1 MKILFVSLG
10 CDKNRVD
17 SEVMLGMLA
26 QRGHEFTDDEEIAEA
41 AVVNTCCFIGDAKEE
56 SINTI
61 IELGEYRKSGKYK
74 ALIVT
79 GCLAQRYR
87 EEVLKEIPEVDRILG
102 TASVEHI
109 VEALDSV
116 LSESGENYSCDDSSG
131 SVNDISAD
139 TSSIRRIYLD
149 SLDKKPYGN
158 LKRVQTTGGQY
169 NYLKIAEGCNKNCTY
184 CVIPKVR
191 GKYRSVP
198 MEELILAAK
207 ALVAQGTSEI
217 ILVAQ
222 ETTLYGTDI
231 YGKKKLPELLRRLSE
246 IDDLKWIRIM
256 YCYPEEITDE
266 IIDTIKDLPKVCNYL
281 DIPIQSGSDHILKQM
296 GRATNRKEITQRIKQ
311 LREKIPDICIR
322 TTLIAGFPGESEEDH
337 KETISFVKEMKFDR
351 LGCFSYSQEE
361 ETVAAA
367 MPDQIPDEVKD
378 KRRDEIMELQQEI
391 AFEAAKNRIG
401 QVVSAVIEGRIADD
415 DDEEYEGSTYVAR
428 TYMDAPDV
436 DGYLFIMNVPYDLM
450 SGQFVDVLITGSN
463 DYDLIG
469 ELMEG
474 EEDENE
480 FTK

>member
-17 SEVMLGMLA
+17 SEVMLGMLS

-79 GCLAQRYR
+79 GCLAERYR
-87 EEVLKEIPEVDRILG
+87 GEVLKEIPEVDRILG

-116 LSESGENYSCDDSSG
+116 LAENGDSDILKSQDDG
-131 SVNDISAD
+131 PECAN
-139 TSSIRRIYLD
+139 TSSIRRIFLD
-149 SLDKKPYGN
+149 SLDMKPKGN
-158 LKRVQTTGGQY
+158 FKRVQTTGGQY

-198 MEELILAAK
+198 MEELIEEAK
-207 ALVAQGTSEI
+207 ALVNQGVTEI

-222 ETTLYGTDI
+222 ETTLYGIDL
-231 YGKKKLPELLRRLSE
+231 YGKKSLPELLHRLAE
-246 IDDLKWIRIM
+246 IEDLKWIRIM
-256 YCYPEEITDE
+256 YCYPEEITNE
-266 IIDTIKDLPKVCNYL
+266 LIETIKNEPKVCNYL
-281 DIPIQSGSDHILKQM
+281 DIPLQSGSDHILKQM
-296 GRATNRKEITQRIKQ
+296 GRATTRADIAERISY
-311 LREKIPDICIR
+311 LRSQIPDICIR
-322 TTLIAGFPGESEEDH
+322 TTLIAGFPGETEEDH
-337 KETISFVKEMKFDR
+337 AESLSFIKEMKFDR

-361 ETVAAA
+361 ETVAGE
-367 MPDQIPDEVKD
+367 MPNQLSEEVKN
-378 KRRDEIMELQQEI
+378 KRRDDIMEAQQEI
-391 AFEAAKNRIG
+391 AFAAAKNRVG

-415 DDEEYEGSTYVAR
+415 DDDEYEGSTYVAR

-474 EEDENE
+474 KEDENE
-480 FTK
+480 FTE

>member
-17 SEVMLGMLA
+17 SEVMLGMLS

-79 GCLAQRYR
+79 GCLAERYR
-87 EEVLKEIPEVDRILG
+87 DEVLKEIPEVDRILG

-116 LSESGENYSCDDSSG
+116 LEEN
-131 SVNDISAD
+131 ND
-139 TSSIRRIYLD
+139 TKMYLD
-149 SLDKKPYGN
+149 SLEKKPYGN

-191 GKYRSVP
+191 GRYRSVP
-198 MEELILAAK
+198 MEEIIGSAK
-207 ALVAQGTSEI
+207 ALVEMGTTEI

-222 ETTLYGTDI
+222 ETTLYGVDL
-231 YGKKKLPELLRRLSE
+231 YKEKKLPELLRRLSDIE
-246 IDDLKWIRIM
+246 DLKWIRIM

-266 IIDTIKDLPKVCNYL
+266 LIATIKELPKVCNYL

-296 GRATNRKEITQRIKQ
+296 GRATSRKEITERIKQ
-311 LREKIPDICIR
+311 IREAIPDICIR
-322 TTLIAGFPGESEEDH
+322 TTLIAGFPGETEEDH
-337 KETISFVKEMKFDR
+337 EETMSFVKEMKFDR

-361 ETVAAA
+361 ETVAGE
-367 MPDQIPDEVKD
+367 MPDQISEEVKE
-378 KRRDEIMELQQEI
+378 KRRDDIMELQQEI
-391 AFEAAKNRIG
+391 AFEAARNRIG
-401 QVVSAVIEGRIADD
+401 QIVSAVIEGRITDD
-415 DDEEYEGSTYVAR
+415 DDDDYDGSTYVAR

-450 SGQFVDVLITGSN
+450 SGQFVEVLITGSN

-474 EEDENE
+474 EDDEDE
-480 FTK
+480 FTE

>member
-17 SEVMLGMLA
+17 SEVMLGMLS

-61 IELGEYRKSGKYK
+61 IELGQYRKSGKYK

-79 GCLAQRYR
+79 GCLAERYR

-109 VEALDSV
+109 VEALDGV
-116 LSESGENYSCDDSSG
+116 LAENGYNSDAVDSAE
-131 SVNDISAD
+131 N
-139 TSSIRRIYLD
+139 TSSMRRVYLD
-149 SLDKKPYGN
+149 SLEKKPRGDQ
-158 LKRVQTTGGQY
+158 KRVQTTGGQY

-191 GKYRSVP
+191 GKYRSIP
-198 MEELILAAK
+198 MEELIDGAR
-207 ALVAQGTSEI
+207 ALVEQGVSEI

-222 ETTLYGTDI
+222 ETTLYGVDL
-231 YGKKKLPELLRRLSE
+231 YGKKMLPELLHRLCE
-246 IDDLKWIRIM
+246 IDDLKWIRVM

-266 IIDTIKDLPKVCNYL
+266 LIETIKTEPKVCNYL
-281 DIPIQSGSDHILKQM
+281 DIPLQSGSDHILKLM
-296 GRATNRKEITQRIKQ
+296 GRATTRAAIAERINYIRSQ
-311 LREKIPDICIR
+311 IPDICLR
-322 TTLIAGFPGESEEDH
+322 TTLIAGFPGETKEDH
-337 KETISFVKEMKFDR
+337 EESLSFVKEMKFDR

-361 ETVAAA
+361 ETVAGE
-367 MPDQIPDEVKD
+367 MPDQLQEEVKES
-378 KRRDEIMELQQEI
+378 RRNDIMEAQQEI
-391 AFEAAKNRIG
+391 AFTAAKNRIG

-415 DDEEYEGSTYVAR
+415 DDEYEGSTYVAR

-436 DGYLFIMNVPYDLM
+436 DGYLFIMDVPYDLM

-474 EEDENE
+474 KEDENE
-480 FTK
+480 FTE

>member
-17 SEVMLGMLA
+17 SEVMLGMLS

-79 GCLAQRYR
+79 GCLAERYR
-87 EEVLKEIPEVDRILG
+87 DEVLKEIPEVDRILG

-116 LSESGENYSCDDSSG
+116 LAENGDVPANTDESAESSM
-131 SVNDISAD
+131 
-139 TSSIRRIYLD
+139 RRIYLD
-149 SLDKKPYGN
+149 SLDKKPKGN
-158 LKRVQTTGGQY
+158 EKRVQTTGGQF

-198 MEELILAAK
+198 MEELIEGAK
-207 ALVAQGTSEI
+207 ALVREGTSEI

-222 ETTLYGTDI
+222 ETTLYGVDL
-231 YGKKKLPELLRRLSE
+231 YGKKMLPELLHKLCE
-246 IDDLKWIRIM
+246 IEDLKWVRIM
-256 YCYPEEITDE
+256 YCYPEEITNE
-266 IIDTIKDLPKVCNYL
+266 LIETIKNEPKVCNYL
-281 DIPIQSGSDHILKQM
+281 DIPLQSGSDNILKKM
-296 GRATNRKEITQRIKQ
+296 GRATTRADIAERIKY
-311 LREKIPDICIR
+311 LRSQIPDICIR
-322 TTLIAGFPGESEEDH
+322 TTLIAGFPGETEEDH
-337 KETISFVKEMKFDR
+337 KESLSFIKEMKFDR

-361 ETVAAA
+361 DTVAGE
-367 MPDQIPDEVKD
+367 MPDQLPEEVKVS
-378 KRRDEIMELQQEI
+378 RRDDIMEAQQQI

-401 QVVSAVIEGRIADD
+401 QVVSAVIEGRITDD
-415 DDEEYEGSTYVAR
+415 DDESDGSTYVAR

-436 DGYLFIMNVPYDLM
+436 DGYLFIVNVPYDLM

-469 ELMEG
+469 ELTEG
-474 EEDENE
+474 KEDENE
-480 FTK
+480 FTE

>member
-17 SEVMLGMLA
+17 SEVMLGMLS

-79 GCLAQRYR
+79 GCLAERYR
-87 EEVLKEIPEVDRILG
+87 DEVLKEIPEVDRILG

-116 LSESGENYSCDDSSG
+116 LEEN
-131 SVNDISAD
+131 ND
-139 TSSIRRIYLD
+139 TKMYLD
-149 SLDKKPYGN
+149 SLEKKPYGN

-191 GKYRSVP
+191 GRYRSVP
-198 MEELILAAK
+198 MEEIIESAK
-207 ALVAQGTSEI
+207 ALVEMGTTEI

-222 ETTLYGTDI
+222 ETTLYGVDL
-231 YGKKKLPELLRRLSE
+231 YKEKKLPELLRRLSDIE
-246 IDDLKWIRIM
+246 DLKWIRIM

-266 IIDTIKDLPKVCNYL
+266 LIAAIKELPKVCNYL

-296 GRATNRKEITQRIKQ
+296 GRATSRKEITERIKQ
-311 LREKIPDICIR
+311 IREAIPDICIR
-322 TTLIAGFPGESEEDH
+322 TTLIAGFPGETEEDH
-337 KETISFVKEMKFDR
+337 EETMSFVKEMKFDR

-361 ETVAAA
+361 ETVAGE
-367 MPDQIPDEVKD
+367 MPDQIPEEVKE
-378 KRRDEIMELQQEI
+378 KRRDDIMELQQEI
-391 AFEAAKNRIG
+391 AFEAARNRIG
-401 QVVSAVIEGRIADD
+401 QIVSAVIEGRITDD
-415 DDEEYEGSTYVAR
+415 DDDDYDGSTYVAR

-450 SGQFVDVLITGSN
+450 SGQFVEVLITGSN

-474 EEDENE
+474 EDDEDE
-480 FTK
+480 FTE